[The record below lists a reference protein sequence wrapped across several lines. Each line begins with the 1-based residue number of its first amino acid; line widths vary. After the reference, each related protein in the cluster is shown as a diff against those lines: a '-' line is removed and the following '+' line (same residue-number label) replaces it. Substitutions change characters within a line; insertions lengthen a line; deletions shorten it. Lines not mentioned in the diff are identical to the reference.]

1 MITRIVQ
8 NIAKKTAKLL
18 MPSPSRLA
26 KMAASTVQ
34 ELANGSDK
42 FAAFARYSRMTDEA
56 LDVCRFLRDIA
67 EDGRIDDMERDRIAK
82 KLTPLFERLTEMI

>member
-1 MITRIVQ
+1 MARKMIEKIV
-8 NIAKKTAKLL
+8 KML

-26 KMAASTVQ
+26 KMAAGKVQ

-42 FAAFARYSRMTDEA
+42 FAAFAKYSRVSDEA

-67 EDGRIDDMERDRIAK
+67 EDGRIDDMERDRIAE
-82 KLTPLFERLTEMI
+82 KLTPLFERLVEMI

>member
-1 MITRIVQ
+1 MIAQIAQ
-8 NIAKKTAKLL
+8 KIAKKTAKLL

-26 KMAASTVQ
+26 KMAASKVQ

-42 FAAFARYSRMTDEA
+42 FAAFSRYSVMADEA

-67 EDGRIDDMERDRIAK
+67 EDGRIDDTERDRIAE
-82 KLTPLFERLTEMI
+82 KLTPLFSRLEEMI

>member
-1 MITRIVQ
+1 MIVRLAKK
-8 NIAKKTAKLL
+8 IAKKTAKLL

-26 KMAASTVQ
+26 KMAASKVQ

-42 FAAFARYSRMTDEA
+42 FAAFAKYSVMADEA

-67 EDGRIDDMERDRIAK
+67 EDGKIDDMERDKIAE
-82 KLTPLFERLTEMI
+82 KLTPLFSRLTEMI